1 MPRRSPFTALCQTL
15 SRPAQTDRADLH
27 VHSTHSDGLYTP
39 AELIDL
45 ACRSGLAALAI
56 TDHDTLAAIPDA
68 RAAAAGRGLEVIP
81 AVEITAD
88 FDGRE
93 VHLLAY
99 FVDPDD
105 GPLLAALARLRHA
118 RVSRFREMFDK
129 LRAAGVPLC
138 EEDVPI
144 APLETL
150 GRPHLA
156 RLIVGAGRAGS
167 VREAIQRY
175 LLDGSPFVV
184 PKVRLP
190 LGEAT
195 ALVRDAGG
203 VSSLAHPWHQTTRDQ
218 LKAMC
223 NVGLTA
229 VEVEYPD
236 FKSARARQ
244 LRTWA
249 SELGLAVSGGSD
261 CHGPGRRPVGS
272 HTVSRAELDALRAL
286 SRRPV

>member
-1 MPRRSPFTALCQTL
+1 MPRRSPFTTLCQTL

-56 TDHDTLAAIPDA
+56 TDHDTLAAVPEA
-68 RAAAAGRGLEVIP
+68 RAAAAGRDLEIVP

-99 FVDPDD
+99 FVDPSD
-105 GPLLAALARLRHA
+105 GSLLAALARLRHA

-129 LRAAGVPLC
+129 LRAAGVPLR
-138 EEDVPI
+138 EEDVPV

-156 RLIVGAGRAGS
+156 RLIVQAGRAGS
-167 VREAIQRY
+167 VREAIQRF
-175 LLDGSPFVV
+175 LLDGSPYVV
-184 PKVRLP
+184 AKVRLP
-190 LGEAT
+190 LAEAVG
-195 ALVRDAGG
+195 LVRAAGG
-203 VSSLAHPWHQTTRDQ
+203 VTALAHPWHQITRET
-218 LKAMC
+218 LRAMTE
-223 NVGLTA
+223 VGLTA

-236 FKSARARQ
+236 FKASRSRQ
-244 LRTWA
+244 LRDWA
-249 SELGLAVSGGSD
+249 AELGLVVSGGSD

-272 HTVSRAELDALRAL
+272 RTVSRAELEALRQL
-286 SRRPV
+286 SRRLV